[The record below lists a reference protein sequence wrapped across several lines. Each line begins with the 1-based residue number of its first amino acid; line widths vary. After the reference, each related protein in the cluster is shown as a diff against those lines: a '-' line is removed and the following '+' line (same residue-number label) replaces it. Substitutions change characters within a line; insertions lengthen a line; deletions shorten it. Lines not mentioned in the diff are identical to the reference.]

1 MKFIKLLLASCLI
14 FLILKCKNNNQVQLK
29 KENTS
34 KYSQQE
40 ISVSRNLDTI
50 LIDGIANEKTWK
62 KSSWLPIDQI
72 WIGKQVDT
80 SDFSGRYKLSWSKEA
95 LYLLVEI
102 KDDFLIDKIN
112 NPLERWWDDDCVE
125 IFIDEDNSGGNHQ
138 FNHNAF
144 AYHVGLNGDVVDLD
158 GKDSPKLFNDHIE
171 SKMSVGGS
179 NTYVWE
185 FKIYLFPDTYSLNGD
200 QSTLSLFSNKEIGFA
215 IAYCDNDKSEFREN
229 FFGSVIVDGDD
240 KNRGWID
247 ANIFGTIKL
256 KK

>member
-1 MKFIKLLLASCLI
+1 
-14 FLILKCKNNNQVQLK
+14 
-29 KENTS
+29 
-34 KYSQQE
+34 
-40 ISVSRNLDTI
+40 
-50 LIDGIANEKTWK
+50 
-62 KSSWLPIDQI
+62 
-72 WIGKQVDT
+72 
-80 SDFSGRYKLSWSKEA
+80 
-95 LYLLVEI
+95 
-102 KDDFLIDKIN
+102 
-112 NPLERWWDDDCVE
+112 
-125 IFIDEDNSGGNHQ
+125 
-138 FNHNAF
+138 
-144 AYHVGLNGDVVDLD
+144 
-158 GKDSPKLFNDHIE
+158 
-171 SKMSVGGS
+171 MSVGGS

>member
-1 MKFIKLLLASCLI
+1 MKFIKLLLASCLT

-40 ISVSRNLDTI
+40 ISVSKNLDTI